1 MRALVGTILLAVSI
15 PGMANAAAATRHY
28 FYANC
33 FHESHGF
40 IGYFGRRHADIADA
54 EGDWAGHRRTYPG
67 HRCTVKPVDY

>member
-1 MRALVGTILLAVSI
+1 MRALVAAILFAGCISGVTS
-15 PGMANAAAATRHY
+15 AAAASRHY

-40 IGYFGRRHADIADA
+40 IGYFGRRHADIAEA
-54 EGDWAGHRRTYPG
+54 EKDCADHRKTYPG